1 MKKFSLKDVTP
12 LTKDE
17 KNLLTGGFQR
27 VKTLPIVTMSES
39 NTNCYG
45 HAIAS
50 EQVAEDSNT
59 NCHKSCGCG

>member
-1 MKKFSLKDVTP
+1 MKKFSLKDITP

-17 KNLLTGGFQR
+17 KNLLNGGFQQ
-27 VKTLPIVTMSES
+27 VKTLSAAASSES

-45 HAIAS
+45 HAVSSDQAD
-50 EQVAEDSNT
+50 EDSNT